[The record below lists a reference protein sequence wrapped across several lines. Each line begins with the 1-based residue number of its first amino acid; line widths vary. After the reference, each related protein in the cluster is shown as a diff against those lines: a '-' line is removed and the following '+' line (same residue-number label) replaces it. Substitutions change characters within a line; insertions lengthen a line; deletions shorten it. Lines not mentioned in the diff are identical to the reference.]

1 MYVTPRTCPGPGDL
15 WQPSWQEEKRQAEY
29 ERLLEKFFEEYIP
42 RYCDKRINELAEA
55 GEDERHPEIA
65 QSKEWYRKRRE
76 EELAL
81 RNDKTPILPQ
91 TPFSALFTDFFI
103 DRNPKK

>member
-1 MYVTPRTCPGPGDL
+1 MAVITDAERKKQRNRELKREYYAKNK
-15 WQPSWQEEKRQAEY
+15 EKRV
-29 ERLLEKFFEEYIP
+29 
-42 RYCDKRINELAEA
+42 
-55 GEDERHPEIA
+55 A
-65 QSKEWYRKRRE
+65 QSKERYRKRRE

-103 DRNPKK
+103 DRNSKK

>member
-1 MYVTPRTCPGPGDL
+1 MAVITDAERKKQRNRELKREYYAKNK
-15 WQPSWQEEKRQAEY
+15 EKRV
-29 ERLLEKFFEEYIP
+29 
-42 RYCDKRINELAEA
+42 
-55 GEDERHPEIA
+55 A
-65 QSKEWYRKRRE
+65 QSKERYRKRRE

-103 DRNPKK
+103 DRNPKND

>member
-1 MYVTPRTCPGPGDL
+1 MAVITDAERKKQRNREVKREYYAKNK
-15 WQPSWQEEKRQAEY
+15 EKRV
-29 ERLLEKFFEEYIP
+29 
-42 RYCDKRINELAEA
+42 
-55 GEDERHPEIA
+55 A

-91 TPFSALFTDFFI
+91 APFSALFADFFI

>member
-1 MYVTPRTCPGPGDL
+1 MAVITDAERKKQRNRELKRQYYAKNK
-15 WQPSWQEEKRQAEY
+15 EKRV
-29 ERLLEKFFEEYIP
+29 
-42 RYCDKRINELAEA
+42 
-55 GEDERHPEIA
+55 A

-91 TPFSALFTDFFI
+91 TPFSALFTDFFF
-103 DRNPKK
+103 DRIPKK

>member
-1 MYVTPRTCPGPGDL
+1 MAVITDAERKKQRNRELKREYYAKNK
-15 WQPSWQEEKRQAEY
+15 EKRV
-29 ERLLEKFFEEYIP
+29 
-42 RYCDKRINELAEA
+42 
-55 GEDERHPEIA
+55 A

-91 TPFSALFTDFFI
+91 NPFSALFTDFFI

>member
-1 MYVTPRTCPGPGDL
+1 MAVITDEERKKQRKREVKREYYAKNK
-15 WQPSWQEEKRQAEY
+15 EKRV
-29 ERLLEKFFEEYIP
+29 
-42 RYCDKRINELAEA
+42 
-55 GEDERHPEIA
+55 A
-65 QSKEWYRKRRE
+65 QSKERYRKRRE

>member
-1 MYVTPRTCPGPGDL
+1 MAVITDAERKKQRNRELKRKYYAKNK
-15 WQPSWQEEKRQAEY
+15 EKRV
-29 ERLLEKFFEEYIP
+29 
-42 RYCDKRINELAEA
+42 
-55 GEDERHPEIA
+55 A
-65 QSKEWYRKRRE
+65 QSKERYRKRRE

>member
-1 MYVTPRTCPGPGDL
+1 MAVITDAERKKQRNRELKREYYAKNK
-15 WQPSWQEEKRQAEY
+15 EKR
-29 ERLLEKFFEEYIP
+29 
-42 RYCDKRINELAEA
+42 
-55 GEDERHPEIA
+55 IA
-65 QSKEWYRKRRE
+65 QSKERYRKRRE

>member
-1 MYVTPRTCPGPGDL
+1 MAVITDAERKKQRNRELKREYYAKNK
-15 WQPSWQEEKRQAEY
+15 EKRV
-29 ERLLEKFFEEYIP
+29 
-42 RYCDKRINELAEA
+42 
-55 GEDERHPEIA
+55 A
-65 QSKEWYRKRRE
+65 QSKERYRKRRE

-91 TPFSALFTDFFI
+91 TPFSALFTDCFI

>member
-1 MYVTPRTCPGPGDL
+1 MAVITDAERKKQRNRELKREYYAKNK
-15 WQPSWQEEKRQAEY
+15 EKRV
-29 ERLLEKFFEEYIP
+29 
-42 RYCDKRINELAEA
+42 
-55 GEDERHPEIA
+55 A
-65 QSKEWYRKRRE
+65 QSKERYRKRRE

-91 TPFSALFTDFFI
+91 LPFSALFTDFFI

>member
-1 MYVTPRTCPGPGDL
+1 MAVITD
-15 WQPSWQEEKRQAEY
+15 EERKKQRKRELKREY
-29 ERLLEKFFEEYIP
+29 YKKNKEKM
-42 RYCDKRINELAEA
+42 DAK
-55 GEDERHPEIA
+55 
-65 QSKEWYRKRRE
+65 SKEWYRKRRE

-81 RNDKTPILPQ
+81 RNNKTPILPQ

>member
-1 MYVTPRTCPGPGDL
+1 MAVITDAERKK
-15 WQPSWQEEKRQAEY
+15 QRNREVKREKKKKNKEKRV
-29 ERLLEKFFEEYIP
+29 
-42 RYCDKRINELAEA
+42 
-55 GEDERHPEIA
+55 A

-81 RNDKTPILPQ
+81 RNDKTPIFPQ

>member
-1 MYVTPRTCPGPGDL
+1 MAVITDAERKKQRNRELKRQYYAKNK
-15 WQPSWQEEKRQAEY
+15 EKRV
-29 ERLLEKFFEEYIP
+29 
-42 RYCDKRINELAEA
+42 
-55 GEDERHPEIA
+55 A

-91 TPFSALFTDFFI
+91 TPFSANRF
-103 DRNPKK
+103 

>member
-1 MYVTPRTCPGPGDL
+1 MAVITDAERKKQRNRELKREYYAKNK
-15 WQPSWQEEKRQAEY
+15 EKRV
-29 ERLLEKFFEEYIP
+29 
-42 RYCDKRINELAEA
+42 
-55 GEDERHPEIA
+55 A

-76 EELAL
+76 KELAL

-91 TPFSALFTDFFI
+91 TLFSALFTDFFI

>member
-1 MYVTPRTCPGPGDL
+1 MAVITDAERKKQRNRELKREYYAKNK
-15 WQPSWQEEKRQAEY
+15 EKRV
-29 ERLLEKFFEEYIP
+29 
-42 RYCDKRINELAEA
+42 
-55 GEDERHPEIA
+55 A
-65 QSKEWYRKRRE
+65 QSKERYRKRRE

-81 RNDKTPILPQ
+81 RNDKTPIFPQ

>member
-1 MYVTPRTCPGPGDL
+1 MAVITDAERKKQRIRELKREYHAKNK
-15 WQPSWQEEKRQAEY
+15 EKRV
-29 ERLLEKFFEEYIP
+29 
-42 RYCDKRINELAEA
+42 
-55 GEDERHPEIA
+55 A
-65 QSKEWYRKRRE
+65 QSKERYRKRRE
-76 EELAL
+76 KELAL

>member
-1 MYVTPRTCPGPGDL
+1 MAVITDEDRKKQRKRELKREYYKKNK
-15 WQPSWQEEKRQAEY
+15 EKMDAKSR
-29 ERLLEKFFEEYIP
+29 
-42 RYCDKRINELAEA
+42 
-55 GEDERHPEIA
+55 
-65 QSKEWYRKRRE
+65 EWYRKRRE

-81 RNDKTPILPQ
+81 RNNKTPILPQ

>member
-1 MYVTPRTCPGPGDL
+1 MAVITDAERKKQRNREVKREYYAKNK
-15 WQPSWQEEKRQAEY
+15 EKRV
-29 ERLLEKFFEEYIP
+29 
-42 RYCDKRINELAEA
+42 
-55 GEDERHPEIA
+55 A

-103 DRNPKK
+103 DRNLKK

>member
-1 MYVTPRTCPGPGDL
+1 MAVITDAERKKQRNRELKREYYAKNK
-15 WQPSWQEEKRQAEY
+15 EKRV
-29 ERLLEKFFEEYIP
+29 
-42 RYCDKRINELAEA
+42 
-55 GEDERHPEIA
+55 A
-65 QSKEWYRKRRE
+65 QSKERYRKRRE

-91 TPFSALFTDFFI
+91 IPFSALFTDFFI

>member
-1 MYVTPRTCPGPGDL
+1 MAVITDAERKKQRNRELKLEYYAKNK
-15 WQPSWQEEKRQAEY
+15 EKRV
-29 ERLLEKFFEEYIP
+29 
-42 RYCDKRINELAEA
+42 
-55 GEDERHPEIA
+55 A
-65 QSKEWYRKRRE
+65 QSKERYRKRRE

>member
-1 MYVTPRTCPGPGDL
+1 MAVITDAERKKQRNRELKREYYAKNK
-15 WQPSWQEEKRQAEY
+15 EKMV
-29 ERLLEKFFEEYIP
+29 
-42 RYCDKRINELAEA
+42 
-55 GEDERHPEIA
+55 A
-65 QSKEWYRKRRE
+65 QSKERYRKRRE

>member
-1 MYVTPRTCPGPGDL
+1 MAVITDEERKKQRKRELKREYYTKNK
-15 WQPSWQEEKRQAEY
+15 EKRV
-29 ERLLEKFFEEYIP
+29 
-42 RYCDKRINELAEA
+42 
-55 GEDERHPEIA
+55 A

-81 RNDKTPILPQ
+81 RNNKTPILPQ

>member
-1 MYVTPRTCPGPGDL
+1 MAIITAERKKQRNRELKREYYAKNK
-15 WQPSWQEEKRQAEY
+15 EKMV
-29 ERLLEKFFEEYIP
+29 
-42 RYCDKRINELAEA
+42 
-55 GEDERHPEIA
+55 A

-81 RNDKTPILPQ
+81 RNDKTPIFPQ

>member
-1 MYVTPRTCPGPGDL
+1 MAVITDAERKKQRNRELNREYYAKNK
-15 WQPSWQEEKRQAEY
+15 EKRV
-29 ERLLEKFFEEYIP
+29 
-42 RYCDKRINELAEA
+42 
-55 GEDERHPEIA
+55 A
-65 QSKEWYRKRRE
+65 QSKERYRKRRE

>member
-1 MYVTPRTCPGPGDL
+1 MAVITDAERKKQRNRELRREYYAKNK
-15 WQPSWQEEKRQAEY
+15 EKMV
-29 ERLLEKFFEEYIP
+29 
-42 RYCDKRINELAEA
+42 
-55 GEDERHPEIA
+55 A
-65 QSKEWYRKRRE
+65 QSKERYRKRRE

>member
-1 MYVTPRTCPGPGDL
+1 MAVITDAERKKQRNRELKRKYYAKNK
-15 WQPSWQEEKRQAEY
+15 EKMV
-29 ERLLEKFFEEYIP
+29 
-42 RYCDKRINELAEA
+42 
-55 GEDERHPEIA
+55 A
-65 QSKEWYRKRRE
+65 QSKERYRKRRE